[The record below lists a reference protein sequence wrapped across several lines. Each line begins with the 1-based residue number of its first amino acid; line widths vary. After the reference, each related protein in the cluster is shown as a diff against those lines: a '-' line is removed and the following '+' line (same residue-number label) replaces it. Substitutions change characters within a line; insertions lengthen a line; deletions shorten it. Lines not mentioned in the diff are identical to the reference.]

1 MLLPFG
7 FSKIGFMVCS
17 TLKSEL
23 IPCGLD
29 ILRWEFFPFSCI
41 KVFMTS
47 EFWLLMDLNET
58 FCRANLYFLGK
69 TA

>member
-47 EFWLLMDLNET
+47 GFWLLMDLNET